1 MPSNTVANEV
11 ADAGASAAGISTA
24 GYGIASPLRRYLSLF
39 RGELVSVAVFSLV
52 TNLLMLAPTLYMLQL
67 YDRVLISKN
76 ELTLYAI
83 TLITCLLFLVMAFS
97 EWMRSII
104 VIKAGV
110 RFDQLLSSKVFTLG
124 LTSALSSQRR
134 QSGEAMQDLTYIRQ
148 FMTGNGLF
156 AFFDMPWTLLYI
168 AVLFILNPML
178 GMIAIVF
185 CLIQLG
191 LGIWNQRSSEKPLQE
206 LGDASRANQRFLDSK
221 VRNIETLHVMGMIP
235 HLYQRWQGMQRRW
248 NLLDRDAIG
257 IQTRNQLINKFV
269 RYTMQSLMLGAAA
282 LLAIQGKISIGAMIA
297 SNVLIARAL
306 QPFDIIV
313 GTWKQFKQA
322 QQSFA
327 RLNRLLATETK
338 AEHALEIDRI
348 KGHIT
353 LKNLHVQLENSERP
367 VLRNINLEI
376 VPGQILTVMGASGSG
391 KTTLVRCLAGICPWQ
406 AGEMLID
413 HVPVADIPHQQRA
426 DALGYLP
433 QDIDLVEGTIAD
445 NIARFSAPDPV
456 DVIAAA
462 KSAGIHESILRLP
475 QGYDSPI
482 TESSAVL
489 SGGQRQLLGLARAIY
504 RQPAVVLLDE
514 PNSHL
519 DEHGEASLLASL
531 LSLKHLGKTIVLVS
545 HRSSILKITDQLLI
559 LQDGA
564 VLHYGPRD
572 SVMAELNKERQQLNA
587 AAA

>member
-1 MPSNTVANEV
+1 MAM
-11 ADAGASAAGISTA
+11 
-24 GYGIASPLRRYLSLF
+24 F

-76 ELTLYAI
+76 ELTLYAV

-124 LTSALSSQRR
+124 FTSALSSQRW

-338 AEHALEIDRI
+338 TEHALEIDRI

-353 LKNLHVQLENSERP
+353 LKNLQVQLENSERP
-367 VLRNINLEI
+367 VLSDINLEI
-376 VPGQILTVMGASGSG
+376 IPGQILTVMGASGSG

-531 LSLKHLGKTIVLVS
+531 LSLKQQGKTIVLVS
-545 HRSSILKITDQLLI
+545 HRSRILKITDQLLI

-564 VLHYGPRD
+564 TLHYGPRD
-572 SVMAELNKERQQLNA
+572 SVMAEMNKEPA
-587 AAA
+587 T

>member
-1 MPSNTVANEV
+1 MPGNTVANEV
-11 ADAGASAAGISTA
+11 AGLNTA
-24 GYGIASPLRRYLSLF
+24 GYGIASPLRRYLAMF
-39 RGELVSVAVFSLV
+39 RGELISVAVFSLV

-67 YDRVLISKN
+67 YDRVLSSKN
-76 ELTLYAI
+76 ELTLYAV

-124 LTSALSSQRR
+124 FTSALSSQRR
-134 QSGEAMQDLTYIRQ
+134 QSGEAMQDLTSIRQ

-221 VRNIETLHVMGMIP
+221 VRNIETLHVMGMIT
-235 HLYQRWQGMQRRW
+235 HLYQRWLRMQRSW

-269 RYTMQSLMLGAAA
+269 RYSMQSLMLGAAA

-327 RLNRLLATETK
+327 RLNRLLATETTT
-338 AEHALEIDRI
+338 EHALEMDRI

-353 LKNLHVQLENSERP
+353 LKNLHVQLENSERA
-367 VLRNINLEI
+367 VLRDINLEI
-376 VPGQILTVMGASGSG
+376 IPGQILTVMGASGSG

-413 HVPVADIPHQQRA
+413 HVPVTDIPHQQRA

-445 NIARFSAPDPV
+445 NIARFSVPDPAE
-456 DVIAAA
+456 VIAAA

-475 QGYDSPI
+475 HGYDSPM

-531 LSLKHLGKTIVLVS
+531 LSLKQQGKTIVLVS

-564 VLHYGPRD
+564 TLHYGPRD
-572 SVMAELNKERQQLNA
+572 SVMAEMNKERQQLNA

>member
-1 MPSNTVANEV
+1 MPGNMVANEV
-11 ADAGASAAGISTA
+11 AGLNAAGPITA
-24 GYGIASPLRRYLSLF
+24 GYGIASPLRRYLAMF

-83 TLITCLLFLVMAFS
+83 TLITCLLFLVTAFS

-124 LTSALSSQRR
+124 FTSALSSQRW

-297 SNVLIARAL
+297 SNVLIAGRCSRSTSLWA
-306 QPFDIIV
+306 P
-313 GTWKQFKQA
+313 G
-322 QQSFA
+322 S
-327 RLNRLLATETK
+327 
-338 AEHALEIDRI
+338 
-348 KGHIT
+348 
-353 LKNLHVQLENSERP
+353 NSSR
-367 VLRNINLEI
+367 R
-376 VPGQILTVMGASGSG
+376 SS
-391 KTTLVRCLAGICPWQ
+391 
-406 AGEMLID
+406 
-413 HVPVADIPHQQRA
+413 
-426 DALGYLP
+426 
-433 QDIDLVEGTIAD
+433 
-445 NIARFSAPDPV
+445 
-456 DVIAAA
+456 
-462 KSAGIHESILRLP
+462 RLP
-475 QGYDSPI
+475 ASIGYW
-482 TESSAVL
+482 
-489 SGGQRQLLGLARAIY
+489 R
-504 RQPAVVLLDE
+504 
-514 PNSHL
+514 
-519 DEHGEASLLASL
+519 
-531 LSLKHLGKTIVLVS
+531 LKRKPS
-545 HRSSILKITDQLLI
+545 MRS
-559 LQDGA
+559 
-564 VLHYGPRD
+564 R
-572 SVMAELNKERQQLNA
+572 
-587 AAA
+587 